1 MKKIQKSGDLKLG
14 SPVVSARGRLR
25 LCLLKCDTL
34 RRLCAAILPEEK
46 KTGLQYSTLIYV
58 CKQLDQ
64 CLHCF
69 FPCPVSA
76 LCPNCLAV
84 LDVLDDFILSRMTN
98 YGFGALNILVKKQ
111 LRFSSFSILG
121 ELR

>member
-1 MKKIQKSGDLKLG
+1 MINEKKIQKSGDLLQLG

-25 LCLLKCDTL
+25 HCLLKCDTL
-34 RRLCAAILPEEK
+34 RRSCAPILPEEK
-46 KTGLQYSTLIYV
+46 KTGLQYCTLIYI

-76 LCPNCLAV
+76 VCPNCLAV
-84 LDVLDDFILSRMTN
+84 LDVLDDFCHFYT
-98 YGFGALNILVKKQ
+98 FLNEE
-111 LRFSSFSILG
+111 LRFRSFEYFGQKTAKI
-121 ELR
+121 